1 MIIATAGHVDHGK
14 TLLVKALTGV
24 DTDRLPE
31 EKKRSL
37 TIDLGFAYLG
47 SEASRQTI
55 GFIDVPGHE
64 RFVRNALC
72 GLVGTDFVLLV
83 IAADDGPMPQT
94 REHLAIVDL
103 LGVARGAVALTKCD
117 RASAER
123 IEEVSEEIRELLQ
136 PTSLADIPIFPVSA
150 LEGTGISE
158 LKEHIEAAAA
168 ATPPRS
174 ASGNFRLAIDRRFDV
189 TGAGMV
195 VTGTVFSGQI
205 AVGDNVQVL
214 APSLTARVR
223 GIHAQ
228 NTASKTGRAGQRC
241 ALNITGAD
249 INKDAVVRGD
259 WITTTDAPAPVA
271 KFDAELRVLES
282 ESRSLKHWTPV
293 HVHLGAAETTG
304 RVAVLRDKSIE
315 PGGTALAQ
323 LVLERPIGAVAGDR
337 FIIRDQ
343 SARRTIGGGRVID
356 IFPPVR
362 GRAKPER
369 LALLEAMRNRDHT
382 QALTAL
388 MNQSIGGV
396 DLEKFRINRN
406 LTGEE
411 MQAIES
417 GVEARIA
424 TASNTRIAFAT
435 TAWTRL
441 RDAVAATLR
450 RWHAEDPAAQG
461 WSARKILSGAGIVTT
476 DDAARAVAEE
486 LARDAV
492 ISRAGAGFRLPSH
505 TSTLTGP
512 DQALWELVEPAMK
525 DAGSRPMT
533 ARELEEVIGK
543 PHRDIER
550 FLGRAGRQN
559 LVVRISKT
567 RYATPDQLLTLA
579 RVAATVSKRATDGLF
594 SAAQYRDASG
604 IGRNLCIEILEFFD
618 QQRFTHRN
626 GNARSVLVPPDDKFG
641 NSPK

>member
-31 EKKRSL
+31 EKKRNL

-72 GLVGTDFVLLV
+72 GLAGTDFVLLV

-123 IEEVSEEIRELLQ
+123 IEEVSGEIRELLQ
-136 PTSLADIPIFPVSA
+136 STSLADIPIFPVSA
-150 LEGTGISE
+150 LEGIGVSE
-158 LKEHIEAAAA
+158 LKEHLEAAAA
-168 ATPPRS
+168 ATPPRP
-174 ASGNFRLAIDRRFDV
+174 ADGNFRLAVDRRFDV
-189 TGAGMV
+189 TGAGMI
-195 VTGTVFSGQI
+195 VTGTVFSGHI
-205 AVGDNVQVL
+205 AVGDNVRVL
-214 APSLTARVR
+214 APSLSARVR

-249 INKDAVVRGD
+249 INKDVVARGD
-259 WITTTDAPAPVA
+259 WITMADAPAPVA

-304 RVAVLRDKSIE
+304 RVAVLQDQSVE

-323 LVLERPIGAVAGDR
+323 LVLEQPIGAVAGNR

-356 IFPPVR
+356 IFPPGR

-369 LALLEAMRNRDHT
+369 IALLEAMRNRDHT
-382 QALTAL
+382 EALTAL
-388 MNQSIGGV
+388 MDQSVGGV
-396 DLEKFRINRN
+396 DLERFRINRN
-406 LTGEE
+406 LTREE
-411 MQAIES
+411 LNTIES

-424 TASNTRIAFAT
+424 TASTTRIAFAP

-441 RDAVAATLR
+441 RDGVAATLK
-450 RWHAEDPAAQG
+450 RWHAEDPAARG
-461 WSARKILSGAGIVTT
+461 WSARKILSGAGIVTS
-476 DDAARAVAEE
+476 DDAARAIAEE
-486 LARDAV
+486 LARDTI
-492 ISRAGAGFRLPSH
+492 ISRSGADFRLPSH
-505 TSTLTGP
+505 TATLSAP
-512 DQALWELVEPAMK
+512 DQALWELVEPALK

-559 LVVRISKT
+559 LVIRISKT

-579 RVAATVSKRATDGLF
+579 RVAATLSCEAPDRLF

-618 QQRFTHRN
+618 QQRFTHRT
-626 GNARSVLVPPDDKFG
+626 GNARSVLVSPEDKFG
-641 NSPK
+641 KPGE

>member
-31 EKKRSL
+31 EKKRNL

-72 GLVGTDFVLLV
+72 GLAGTDFVLLV

-123 IEEVSEEIRELLQ
+123 IEEVSGEIRELLQ
-136 PTSLADIPIFPVSA
+136 STSLADIPIFPVSA
-150 LEGTGISE
+150 LEGIGVSE
-158 LKEHIEAAAA
+158 LKEHLEAAAA
-168 ATPPRS
+168 ATPPRP
-174 ASGNFRLAIDRRFDV
+174 ADGNFRLAVDRRFDV
-189 TGAGMV
+189 TGAGMI
-195 VTGTVFSGQI
+195 VTGTVFSGHI
-205 AVGDNVQVL
+205 AVGDNVRVL
-214 APSLTARVR
+214 APSLSARVR

-249 INKDAVVRGD
+249 INKDVVARGD
-259 WITTTDAPAPVA
+259 WITMADAPAPVA

-304 RVAVLRDKSIE
+304 RVAVLQDQSVE

-323 LVLERPIGAVAGDR
+323 LVLEQPIGAVAGNR

-356 IFPPVR
+356 IFPPGR

-369 LALLEAMRNRDHT
+369 IALLEAMRNRDHT
-382 QALTAL
+382 EALTAL
-388 MNQSIGGV
+388 MDQSVGGV
-396 DLEKFRINRN
+396 DLERFRINRN
-406 LTGEE
+406 LTREE
-411 MQAIES
+411 LNTIES

-424 TASNTRIAFAT
+424 TASTTRIAFAP

-441 RDAVAATLR
+441 RDGVAATLK
-450 RWHAEDPAAQG
+450 RWHAEDPAARG
-461 WSARKILSGAGIVTT
+461 WSARKILSGAGIVTS
-476 DDAARAVAEE
+476 DDAARAIAEE
-486 LARDAV
+486 LARDTI
-492 ISRAGAGFRLPSH
+492 ISRSGADFRLPSH
-505 TSTLTGP
+505 TATLSAP
-512 DQALWELVEPAMK
+512 DQALWELVEPALK

-559 LVVRISKT
+559 LVIRISKT
-567 RYATPDQLLTLA
+567 RYAIPDQLLTLA
-579 RVAATVSKRATDGLF
+579 RVAATLSCEAPDRLF

-618 QQRFTHRN
+618 QQRFTHRT
-626 GNARSVLVPPDDKFG
+626 GNARSVLVSPEDKFG
-641 NSPK
+641 KPGE

>member
-31 EKKRSL
+31 EKKRNL

-72 GLVGTDFVLLV
+72 GLAGTDFVLLV

-123 IEEVSEEIRELLQ
+123 IEEVSGEIRELLQ
-136 PTSLADIPIFPVSA
+136 STSLADIPIFPVSA
-150 LEGTGISE
+150 LEGIGVSE
-158 LKEHIEAAAA
+158 LKEHLEAAAA
-168 ATPPRS
+168 ATPPRP
-174 ASGNFRLAIDRRFDV
+174 ADGNFRLAVDRRFDV
-189 TGAGMV
+189 TGAGMI
-195 VTGTVFSGQI
+195 VTGTVFSGHI
-205 AVGDNVQVL
+205 AVGDNVRVL
-214 APSLTARVR
+214 APSLSARVR
-223 GIHAQ
+223 GIHAE

-249 INKDAVVRGD
+249 INKDVVARGD
-259 WITTTDAPAPVA
+259 WITMADAPAPVA

-304 RVAVLRDKSIE
+304 RVAVLQDQSVE

-323 LVLERPIGAVAGDR
+323 LVLEQPIGAVAGNR

-356 IFPPVR
+356 IFPPGR

-369 LALLEAMRNRDHT
+369 IALLEAMRNRDHT
-382 QALTAL
+382 EALTAL
-388 MNQSIGGV
+388 MDQSVGGV
-396 DLEKFRINRN
+396 DLERFRINRN
-406 LTGEE
+406 LTREE
-411 MQAIES
+411 LNTIES

-424 TASNTRIAFAT
+424 TASTTRIAFAP

-441 RDAVAATLR
+441 RDGVAATLK
-450 RWHAEDPAAQG
+450 RWHAEDPAARG
-461 WSARKILSGAGIVTT
+461 WSARKILSGAGIVTS
-476 DDAARAVAEE
+476 DDAARAIAEE
-486 LARDAV
+486 LARDTI
-492 ISRAGAGFRLPSH
+492 ISRSGADFRLPSH
-505 TSTLTGP
+505 TATLSAP
-512 DQALWELVEPAMK
+512 DQALWELVEPALK

-559 LVVRISKT
+559 LVIRISKT

-579 RVAATVSKRATDGLF
+579 RVAATLSCEAPDRLF

-618 QQRFTHRN
+618 QQRFTHRT
-626 GNARSVLVPPDDKFG
+626 GNARSVLVSPEDKFG
-641 NSPK
+641 KPGE